1 MQGRNWKCLLLM
13 SQNVYLLDVQTFPP
27 AIEEAE
33 LKKKC
38 ESMERQLID
47 TKCKDSSVFD
57 K

>member
-33 LKKKC
+33 LKQ
-38 ESMERQLID
+38 SVSLW
-47 TKCKDSSVFD
+47 KDSS
-57 K
+57 